1 MTVDCTYGLNPQ
13 QAEAVIN
20 TEGPMLIMAGAG
32 SGKTKVLTCR
42 VANLLQKGVRPY
54 RILAIT
60 FTNKAAAE
68 MRERVNNM
76 SGPAAKDV
84 WLFTFHA
91 FCARFLRMEIDKLPG
106 YNKNFAI
113 YDTDDTKKLI
123 KGILKELNIDDNRFS
138 PNKILNKI
146 SEAKNKLI
154 DAEHFSQSID
164 SVDFNDKK
172 VAEVYERYQT
182 QLKLNNAL
190 DFDDLLMLS
199 IKLLQ
204 ENKEV
209 REKYQDSFDYLLV
222 DEYQDTNHAQYLLT
236 KFLAAKHRNICVVG
250 DADQSIYGWRGAD
263 IQNILDF
270 EKDYPDA
277 KVIKLEQNYRSTQI
291 ILDAANA
298 VIENNTGRKPK
309 NLWTENK
316 SGADIIYFQAVDER
330 DEARFVIE
338 QLQNLQRTENKKL
351 GDMAILYR
359 TNTQSRI
366 FEEMLIKSG
375 ISYNM
380 VGGLK
385 FYERKEIKDII
396 AYLRVIFNPADSL
409 SLLRIINV
417 PKRGI
422 GDASL
427 AKIQAH
433 AAANNVSL
441 FEAVSNAAAIDGL
454 SSRFVSKLD
463 DLAGIIFELM
473 NLANEAPVEDLI
485 DRVLRDTGY
494 LEELENERTPQAQSR
509 IDNLHELISVAQEF
523 AASEEENNLENF
535 LAHVALVSDIDD
547 TELGED
553 AITLMTLH
561 SSKGL
566 EFSVVFLVGME
577 EGLFPHARTLMDET
591 EIEEER
597 RLCYVGITRAKE
609 KLFLSSTKMRTIYG
623 NTVTYPPS
631 RFLQEIPARLVKTI
645 KRQERFSALENF
657 KQVSEKYSARPQKP
671 ASTFN
676 PHSFMPQKPA
686 AAAGGT
692 GTRFNTGDRV
702 SHSKWGEGM
711 VVSVKDSPDG
721 QEVKVAFAGAGVRSL
736 ITGYALLKKSQHL
749 SGGHYGFRTC
759 ASTGRSAETA
769 QGNTPSRIFILCTGC
784 AGDYRRRI

>member
-106 YNKNFAI
+106 YGGNFAI
-113 YDTDDTKKLI
+113 YDTADSQNLI
-123 KGILKELNIDDNRFS
+123 KQILKEMNLDDKRFQPS
-138 PNKILNKI
+138 GILSRI
-146 SEAKNKLI
+146 SNAKNALQ
-154 DAEHFSQSID
+154 DAAAFARQAG
-164 SVDFNDKK
+164 DFYEQK
-172 VAEVYERYQT
+172 VADIYSRYEQKL
-182 QLKLNNAL
+182 QLNNAL

-209 REKYQDSFDYLLV
+209 REKYQDRFDYLLV

-427 AKIQAH
+427 AKIQAY

-473 NLANEAPVEDLI
+473 NLASEAPVEDLI

-535 LAHVALVSDIDD
+535 LSHVALVSDIDD

-566 EFSVVFLVGME
+566 EFPVVFLVGME

-736 ITGYALLKKSQHL
+736 LTKYAVLKKL
-749 SGGHYGFRTC
+749 
-759 ASTGRSAETA
+759 
-769 QGNTPSRIFILCTGC
+769 
-784 AGDYRRRI
+784 

>member
-106 YNKNFAI
+106 YGGNFAI
-113 YDTDDTKKLI
+113 YDTADSQNLI
-123 KGILKELNIDDNRFS
+123 KQILKEMNLDDKRFQPS
-138 PNKILNKI
+138 GILSRI
-146 SEAKNKLI
+146 SNAKNALQ
-154 DAEHFSQSID
+154 DAEAFARQAG
-164 SVDFNDKK
+164 DFYEQK
-172 VAEVYERYQT
+172 VADIYSRYEQKL
-182 QLKLNNAL
+182 QLNNAL

-209 REKYQDSFDYLLV
+209 REKYQDRFDYLLV

-427 AKIQAH
+427 AKIQAY

-566 EFSVVFLVGME
+566 EFPVVFLVGME

-657 KQVSEKYSARPQKP
+657 KQVSEKYSARLQKP

-686 AAAGGT
+686 ATAGGT
-692 GTRFNTGDRV
+692 DTRFNTGDRV
-702 SHSKWGEGM
+702 SHSRWGEGM

-736 ITGYALLKKSQHL
+736 LTKYAVLKKL
-749 SGGHYGFRTC
+749 
-759 ASTGRSAETA
+759 
-769 QGNTPSRIFILCTGC
+769 
-784 AGDYRRRI
+784 

>member
-106 YNKNFAI
+106 YGGNFAI
-113 YDTDDTKKLI
+113 YDTADSQNLI
-123 KGILKELNIDDNRFS
+123 KQILKEMNLDDKRFQPS
-138 PNKILNKI
+138 GILSRI
-146 SEAKNKLI
+146 SNAKNALQ
-154 DAEHFSQSID
+154 DAAAFARQAG
-164 SVDFNDKK
+164 DFYEQK
-172 VAEVYERYQT
+172 VADIYSRYEQKL
-182 QLKLNNAL
+182 QLNNAL

-209 REKYQDSFDYLLV
+209 REKYQDRFDYLLV

-427 AKIQAH
+427 AKIQAY

-473 NLANEAPVEDLI
+473 NLASEAPVEDLI
-485 DRVLRDTGY
+485 DRVLHDTGY

-566 EFSVVFLVGME
+566 EFPVVFLVGME

-657 KQVSEKYSARPQKP
+657 KQVSEKYSTRPQKP

-736 ITGYALLKKSQHL
+736 LTKYAVLKKL
-749 SGGHYGFRTC
+749 
-759 ASTGRSAETA
+759 
-769 QGNTPSRIFILCTGC
+769 
-784 AGDYRRRI
+784 

>member
-106 YNKNFAI
+106 YGGNFAI
-113 YDTDDTKKLI
+113 YDTADSQNLI
-123 KGILKELNIDDNRFS
+123 KQILKEMNLDDKRFQPS
-138 PNKILNKI
+138 GILSRI
-146 SEAKNKLI
+146 SNAKNALQ
-154 DAEHFSQSID
+154 DAAAFARQAG
-164 SVDFNDKK
+164 DFYEQK
-172 VAEVYERYQT
+172 VADIYSRYEQKL
-182 QLKLNNAL
+182 QLNNAL

-209 REKYQDSFDYLLV
+209 REKYQDRFDYLLV

-427 AKIQAH
+427 AKIQAY

-566 EFSVVFLVGME
+566 EFPVVFLVGME

-631 RFLQEIPARLVKTI
+631 RFLQEIPVRLVKTI

-657 KQVSEKYSARPQKP
+657 KQVSEKYSTRPQKP

-736 ITGYALLKKSQHL
+736 LTKYAVLKKL
-749 SGGHYGFRTC
+749 
-759 ASTGRSAETA
+759 
-769 QGNTPSRIFILCTGC
+769 
-784 AGDYRRRI
+784 

>member
-106 YNKNFAI
+106 YGGNFAI
-113 YDTDDTKKLI
+113 YDTADSQNLI
-123 KGILKELNIDDNRFS
+123 KQILKEMNLDDKRFQPS
-138 PNKILNKI
+138 GILSRI
-146 SEAKNKLI
+146 SNAKNALQ
-154 DAEHFSQSID
+154 DAAAFARQAG
-164 SVDFNDKK
+164 DFYEQK
-172 VAEVYERYQT
+172 VADIYSRYEQKL
-182 QLKLNNAL
+182 QLNNAL

-209 REKYQDSFDYLLV
+209 REKYQDRFDYLLV

-427 AKIQAH
+427 AKIQAY

-566 EFSVVFLVGME
+566 EFPVVFLVGME

-676 PHSFMPQKPA
+676 PHSFMPPKPA

-736 ITGYALLKKSQHL
+736 LTKYAVLKKL
-749 SGGHYGFRTC
+749 
-759 ASTGRSAETA
+759 
-769 QGNTPSRIFILCTGC
+769 
-784 AGDYRRRI
+784 

>member
-20 TEGPMLIMAGAG
+20 TEGQMLIMAGAG

-106 YNKNFAI
+106 YGGNFAI
-113 YDTDDTKKLI
+113 YDTADSQNLI
-123 KGILKELNIDDNRFS
+123 KQILKEMNLDDKRFQPS
-138 PNKILNKI
+138 GILSRI
-146 SEAKNKLI
+146 SNAKNALQ
-154 DAEHFSQSID
+154 DAAAFARQAG
-164 SVDFNDKK
+164 DFYEQK
-172 VAEVYERYQT
+172 VADIYSRYEQKL
-182 QLKLNNAL
+182 QLNNAL

-209 REKYQDSFDYLLV
+209 REKYQDRFDYLLV

-427 AKIQAH
+427 AKIQAY

-566 EFSVVFLVGME
+566 EFPVVFLVGME

-736 ITGYALLKKSQHL
+736 LTKYAVLKKL
-749 SGGHYGFRTC
+749 
-759 ASTGRSAETA
+759 
-769 QGNTPSRIFILCTGC
+769 
-784 AGDYRRRI
+784 

>member
-106 YNKNFAI
+106 YGGNFAI
-113 YDTDDTKKLI
+113 YDTADSQNLI
-123 KGILKELNIDDNRFS
+123 KQILKEMNLDDKRFQPS
-138 PNKILNKI
+138 GILSRI
-146 SEAKNKLI
+146 SNAKNALQ
-154 DAEHFSQSID
+154 DAAAFARQAG
-164 SVDFNDKK
+164 DFYEQK
-172 VAEVYERYQT
+172 VADIYSRYEQKL
-182 QLKLNNAL
+182 QLNNAL

-209 REKYQDSFDYLLV
+209 REKYQDRFDYLLV

-427 AKIQAH
+427 AKIQAY
-433 AAANNVSL
+433 AAASNVSL

-566 EFSVVFLVGME
+566 EFPVVFLVGME

-686 AAAGGT
+686 AVAGGT

-736 ITGYALLKKSQHL
+736 LTKYAVLKKL
-749 SGGHYGFRTC
+749 
-759 ASTGRSAETA
+759 
-769 QGNTPSRIFILCTGC
+769 
-784 AGDYRRRI
+784 

>member
-106 YNKNFAI
+106 YGGNFAI
-113 YDTDDTKKLI
+113 YDTADSQNLI
-123 KGILKELNIDDNRFS
+123 KQILKEMNLDDKRFQPS
-138 PNKILNKI
+138 GILSRI
-146 SEAKNKLI
+146 SNAKNALQ
-154 DAEHFSQSID
+154 DAAAFARQAG
-164 SVDFNDKK
+164 DFYEQK
-172 VAEVYERYQT
+172 VADIYSRYEQKL
-182 QLKLNNAL
+182 QLNNAL

-209 REKYQDSFDYLLV
+209 REKYQDRFDYLLV

-236 KFLAAKHRNICVVG
+236 KFLAVKHRNICVVG

-427 AKIQAH
+427 AKIQAY

-566 EFSVVFLVGME
+566 EFPVVFLVGME

-736 ITGYALLKKSQHL
+736 LTKYAVLKKL
-749 SGGHYGFRTC
+749 
-759 ASTGRSAETA
+759 
-769 QGNTPSRIFILCTGC
+769 
-784 AGDYRRRI
+784 

>member
-106 YNKNFAI
+106 YGGNFAI
-113 YDTDDTKKLI
+113 YDTADSQNLI
-123 KGILKELNIDDNRFS
+123 KQILKEMNLDDKRFQPS
-138 PNKILNKI
+138 GILSRI
-146 SEAKNKLI
+146 SNAKNALQ
-154 DAEHFSQSID
+154 DAAAFARQAG
-164 SVDFNDKK
+164 DFYEQK
-172 VAEVYERYQT
+172 VADIYSRYEQKL
-182 QLKLNNAL
+182 QLNNAL

-209 REKYQDSFDYLLV
+209 REKYQDRFDYLLV

-316 SGADIIYFQAVDER
+316 NGADIIYFQAVDER

-427 AKIQAH
+427 AKIQAY

-566 EFSVVFLVGME
+566 EFPVVFLVGME

-657 KQVSEKYSARPQKP
+657 KQVSEKYNARSQKP

-686 AAAGGT
+686 AVAGGT

-736 ITGYALLKKSQHL
+736 LTKYAVLKKL
-749 SGGHYGFRTC
+749 
-759 ASTGRSAETA
+759 
-769 QGNTPSRIFILCTGC
+769 
-784 AGDYRRRI
+784 

>member
-106 YNKNFAI
+106 YGGNFAI
-113 YDTDDTKKLI
+113 YDTADSQNLI
-123 KGILKELNIDDNRFS
+123 KQILKEMNLDDKRFQPS
-138 PNKILNKI
+138 GILSRI
-146 SEAKNKLI
+146 SNAKNALQ
-154 DAEHFSQSID
+154 DAAAFARQAG
-164 SVDFNDKK
+164 DFYEQK
-172 VAEVYERYQT
+172 VADIYSRYEQKL
-182 QLKLNNAL
+182 QLNNAL

-209 REKYQDSFDYLLV
+209 REKYQDRFDYLLV

-427 AKIQAH
+427 AKIQAY

-473 NLANEAPVEDLI
+473 NLASEAPVEDLI

-566 EFSVVFLVGME
+566 EFPVVFLVGVE

-736 ITGYALLKKSQHL
+736 LTKYAVLKKL
-749 SGGHYGFRTC
+749 
-759 ASTGRSAETA
+759 
-769 QGNTPSRIFILCTGC
+769 
-784 AGDYRRRI
+784 

>member
-106 YNKNFAI
+106 YGGNFAI
-113 YDTDDTKKLI
+113 YDTADSQNLI
-123 KGILKELNIDDNRFS
+123 KQILKEMNLDDKRFQPS
-138 PNKILNKI
+138 GILSRI
-146 SEAKNKLI
+146 SNAKNALQ
-154 DAEHFSQSID
+154 DAAAFARQAG
-164 SVDFNDKK
+164 DFYEQK
-172 VAEVYERYQT
+172 VADIYSRYEQKL
-182 QLKLNNAL
+182 QLNNAL

-209 REKYQDSFDYLLV
+209 REKYQDRFDYLLV

-427 AKIQAH
+427 AKIQAY

-473 NLANEAPVEDLI
+473 NLASEAPVEDLI

-566 EFSVVFLVGME
+566 EFPVVFLVGME

-692 GTRFNTGDRV
+692 AGTRFNTGDRV

-736 ITGYALLKKSQHL
+736 LTKYAVLKKL
-749 SGGHYGFRTC
+749 
-759 ASTGRSAETA
+759 
-769 QGNTPSRIFILCTGC
+769 
-784 AGDYRRRI
+784 

>member
-106 YNKNFAI
+106 YGGNFAI
-113 YDTDDTKKLI
+113 YDTADSQNLI
-123 KGILKELNIDDNRFS
+123 KQILKEMNLDDKRFQPS
-138 PNKILNKI
+138 GILSRI
-146 SEAKNKLI
+146 SNAKNALQ
-154 DAEHFSQSID
+154 DAAAFARQAG
-164 SVDFNDKK
+164 DFYEQK
-172 VAEVYERYQT
+172 VADVYSRYEQKL
-182 QLKLNNAL
+182 QLNNAL

-209 REKYQDSFDYLLV
+209 REKYQDRFDYLLV

-427 AKIQAH
+427 AKIQAY
-433 AAANNVSL
+433 AAANNVTL

-566 EFSVVFLVGME
+566 EFPVVFLVGME

-736 ITGYALLKKSQHL
+736 LTKYAVLKKL
-749 SGGHYGFRTC
+749 
-759 ASTGRSAETA
+759 
-769 QGNTPSRIFILCTGC
+769 
-784 AGDYRRRI
+784 

>member
-106 YNKNFAI
+106 YGGNFAI
-113 YDTDDTKKLI
+113 YDTADSQNLI
-123 KGILKELNIDDNRFS
+123 KQILKEMNLDDKRFQPS
-138 PNKILNKI
+138 GILSRI
-146 SEAKNKLI
+146 SNAKNALQ
-154 DAEHFSQSID
+154 DAAAFARQAG
-164 SVDFNDKK
+164 DFYEQK
-172 VAEVYERYQT
+172 VADIYSRYEQKL
-182 QLKLNNAL
+182 QLNNAL

-209 REKYQDSFDYLLV
+209 CEKYQDRFDYLLV

-427 AKIQAH
+427 AKIQAY

-566 EFSVVFLVGME
+566 EFPVVFLVGME

-631 RFLQEIPARLVKTI
+631 RFLQEIPAHLVKTI

-736 ITGYALLKKSQHL
+736 LTKYAVLKKL
-749 SGGHYGFRTC
+749 
-759 ASTGRSAETA
+759 
-769 QGNTPSRIFILCTGC
+769 
-784 AGDYRRRI
+784 

>member
-106 YNKNFAI
+106 YGGNFAI
-113 YDTDDTKKLI
+113 YDTADSQNLI
-123 KGILKELNIDDNRFS
+123 KQILKEMNLDDKRFQPS
-138 PNKILNKI
+138 GILSRI
-146 SEAKNKLI
+146 SNAKNALQ
-154 DAEHFSQSID
+154 DAAAFARQAG
-164 SVDFNDKK
+164 DFYEQK
-172 VAEVYERYQT
+172 VADIYSRYEQKL
-182 QLKLNNAL
+182 QLNNAL

-209 REKYQDSFDYLLV
+209 REKYQDRFDYLLV

-427 AKIQAH
+427 AKIQAY

-473 NLANEAPVEDLI
+473 NLAGEAPVEDLI

-566 EFSVVFLVGME
+566 EFPVVFLVGME

-686 AAAGGT
+686 AASGGT

-736 ITGYALLKKSQHL
+736 LTKYAVLKKL
-749 SGGHYGFRTC
+749 
-759 ASTGRSAETA
+759 
-769 QGNTPSRIFILCTGC
+769 
-784 AGDYRRRI
+784 

>member
-91 FCARFLRMEIDKLPG
+91 FCARFLRMEIDNLPG
-106 YNKNFAI
+106 YGGNFAI
-113 YDTDDTKKLI
+113 YDTADSQNLI
-123 KGILKELNIDDNRFS
+123 KQILKEMNLDDKRFQPS
-138 PNKILNKI
+138 GILSRI
-146 SEAKNKLI
+146 SNAKNALQ
-154 DAEHFSQSID
+154 DAAAFARQAG
-164 SVDFNDKK
+164 DFYEQK
-172 VAEVYERYQT
+172 VADIYSRYEQKL
-182 QLKLNNAL
+182 QLNNAL

-209 REKYQDSFDYLLV
+209 REKYQDRFDYLLV

-316 SGADIIYFQAVDER
+316 SGTDIIYFQAVDER

-427 AKIQAH
+427 AKIQAY

-566 EFSVVFLVGME
+566 EFPVVFLVGME

-736 ITGYALLKKSQHL
+736 LTKYAVLKKL
-749 SGGHYGFRTC
+749 
-759 ASTGRSAETA
+759 
-769 QGNTPSRIFILCTGC
+769 
-784 AGDYRRRI
+784 

>member
-106 YNKNFAI
+106 FGGNFAI
-113 YDTDDTKKLI
+113 YDTADSQNLI
-123 KGILKELNIDDNRFS
+123 KQILKEMNLDDKRFQPS
-138 PNKILNKI
+138 GILSRI
-146 SEAKNKLI
+146 SNAKNALQ
-154 DAEHFSQSID
+154 DAASFARQAG
-164 SVDFNDKK
+164 DFYEQK
-172 VAEVYERYQT
+172 VADIYSRYEQKL
-182 QLKLNNAL
+182 QLNNAL

-209 REKYQDSFDYLLV
+209 REKYQDRFDYLLV

-316 SGADIIYFQAVDER
+316 SGTDIIYFQAVDER

-427 AKIQAH
+427 AKIQAY

-566 EFSVVFLVGME
+566 EFPVVFLVGME

-736 ITGYALLKKSQHL
+736 LTKYAVLKKL
-749 SGGHYGFRTC
+749 
-759 ASTGRSAETA
+759 
-769 QGNTPSRIFILCTGC
+769 
-784 AGDYRRRI
+784 

>member
-106 YNKNFAI
+106 YGGNFAI
-113 YDTDDTKKLI
+113 YDTADSQNLI
-123 KGILKELNIDDNRFS
+123 KQILKEMNLDDKRFQPS
-138 PNKILNKI
+138 GILSRI
-146 SEAKNKLI
+146 SNAKNALQ
-154 DAEHFSQSID
+154 DAAAFARQAG
-164 SVDFNDKK
+164 DFYEQK
-172 VAEVYERYQT
+172 VADIYSRYEQKL
-182 QLKLNNAL
+182 QLNNAL

-209 REKYQDSFDYLLV
+209 REKYQDRFDYLLV

-427 AKIQAH
+427 AKIQAY
-433 AAANNVSL
+433 AAASNVSL

-566 EFSVVFLVGME
+566 EFPVVFLVGME

-736 ITGYALLKKSQHL
+736 LTKYAVLKKL
-749 SGGHYGFRTC
+749 
-759 ASTGRSAETA
+759 
-769 QGNTPSRIFILCTGC
+769 
-784 AGDYRRRI
+784 

>member
-106 YNKNFAI
+106 YGGNFAI
-113 YDTDDTKKLI
+113 YDTADSQNLI
-123 KGILKELNIDDNRFS
+123 KQILKEMNLDDKRFQPS
-138 PNKILNKI
+138 GILSRI
-146 SEAKNKLI
+146 SNAKNALQ
-154 DAEHFSQSID
+154 DAEAFARQAG
-164 SVDFNDKK
+164 DFYEQK
-172 VAEVYERYQT
+172 VADIYSRYEQKL
-182 QLKLNNAL
+182 QLNNAL

-209 REKYQDSFDYLLV
+209 REKYQDRFDYLLV

-338 QLQNLQRTENKKL
+338 QLQNLQLTENKKL

-427 AKIQAH
+427 AKIQAY

-566 EFSVVFLVGME
+566 EFPVVFLVGME

-645 KRQERFSALENF
+645 KRQERFSALDNF
-657 KQVSEKYSARPQKP
+657 KQVSEKYSIRPQKP

-736 ITGYALLKKSQHL
+736 LTKYAVLKKL
-749 SGGHYGFRTC
+749 
-759 ASTGRSAETA
+759 
-769 QGNTPSRIFILCTGC
+769 
-784 AGDYRRRI
+784 

>member
-106 YNKNFAI
+106 YGGNFAI
-113 YDTDDTKKLI
+113 YDTADSQNLI
-123 KGILKELNIDDNRFS
+123 KQILKEMNLDDKRFQPS
-138 PNKILNKI
+138 GILSRI
-146 SEAKNKLI
+146 SNAKNALQ
-154 DAEHFSQSID
+154 DAASFARQAG
-164 SVDFNDKK
+164 DFYEQK
-172 VAEVYERYQT
+172 VADIYSRYEQKL
-182 QLKLNNAL
+182 QLNNAL

-209 REKYQDSFDYLLV
+209 REKYQDRFDYLLV

-396 AYLRVIFNPADSL
+396 AYLRLIFNPADSL

-427 AKIQAH
+427 AKIQAY

-485 DRVLRDTGY
+485 DRVLHDTGY

-523 AASEEENNLENF
+523 AKSEEENNLENF

-566 EFSVVFLVGME
+566 EFPVVFLVGME

-736 ITGYALLKKSQHL
+736 LTKYAVLKKL
-749 SGGHYGFRTC
+749 
-759 ASTGRSAETA
+759 
-769 QGNTPSRIFILCTGC
+769 
-784 AGDYRRRI
+784 

>member
-106 YNKNFAI
+106 YGGNFAI
-113 YDTDDTKKLI
+113 YDTADSQNLI
-123 KGILKELNIDDNRFS
+123 KQILKEMNLDDKRFQPS
-138 PNKILNKI
+138 GILSRI
-146 SEAKNKLI
+146 SNAKNALQ
-154 DAEHFSQSID
+154 DAAAFARQAG
-164 SVDFNDKK
+164 DFYEQK
-172 VAEVYERYQT
+172 VADIYSRYEQKL
-182 QLKLNNAL
+182 QLNNAL

-204 ENKEV
+204 ENKGV
-209 REKYQDSFDYLLV
+209 REKYQDRFDYLLV

-236 KFLAAKHRNICVVG
+236 KLLAAKHRNICVVG

-427 AKIQAH
+427 AKIQAY

-473 NLANEAPVEDLI
+473 NLASEAPVEDLI

-566 EFSVVFLVGME
+566 EFPVVFLVGME

-736 ITGYALLKKSQHL
+736 LTKYAVLKKL
-749 SGGHYGFRTC
+749 
-759 ASTGRSAETA
+759 
-769 QGNTPSRIFILCTGC
+769 
-784 AGDYRRRI
+784 

>member
-106 YNKNFAI
+106 YGGNFAI
-113 YDTDDTKKLI
+113 YDTADSQNLI
-123 KGILKELNIDDNRFS
+123 KQILKEMNLDDKRFQPS
-138 PNKILNKI
+138 GILSRI
-146 SEAKNKLI
+146 SNAKNALQ
-154 DAEHFSQSID
+154 DAAAFARQAG
-164 SVDFNDKK
+164 DFYEQK
-172 VAEVYERYQT
+172 VADIYSRYEQKL
-182 QLKLNNAL
+182 QLNNAL

-209 REKYQDSFDYLLV
+209 REKYQDRFDYLLV

-316 SGADIIYFQAVDER
+316 NGADIIYFQAVDER

-427 AKIQAH
+427 AKIQAY

-473 NLANEAPVEDLI
+473 NLASEAPVEDLI

-566 EFSVVFLVGME
+566 EFPVVFLVGME

-736 ITGYALLKKSQHL
+736 LTKYAVLKKL
-749 SGGHYGFRTC
+749 
-759 ASTGRSAETA
+759 
-769 QGNTPSRIFILCTGC
+769 
-784 AGDYRRRI
+784 

>member
-106 YNKNFAI
+106 YGGNFAI
-113 YDTDDTKKLI
+113 YDTADSQNLI
-123 KGILKELNIDDNRFS
+123 KQILKEMNLDDKRFQPS
-138 PNKILNKI
+138 GILSRI
-146 SEAKNKLI
+146 SNAKNALQ
-154 DAEHFSQSID
+154 DAAAFARQAG
-164 SVDFNDKK
+164 DFYEQK
-172 VAEVYERYQT
+172 VADIYSRYEQKL
-182 QLKLNNAL
+182 QLNNAL

-209 REKYQDSFDYLLV
+209 REKYQDRFDYLLV

-427 AKIQAH
+427 AKIQAY

-441 FEAVSNAAAIDGL
+441 FEAVSNAVAIDGL

-473 NLANEAPVEDLI
+473 NLASEAPVEDLI

-566 EFSVVFLVGME
+566 EFPVVFLVGME

-692 GTRFNTGDRV
+692 GTRFNTGDKV

-736 ITGYALLKKSQHL
+736 LTKYAVLKKL
-749 SGGHYGFRTC
+749 
-759 ASTGRSAETA
+759 
-769 QGNTPSRIFILCTGC
+769 
-784 AGDYRRRI
+784 

>member
-106 YNKNFAI
+106 YGGNFAI
-113 YDTDDTKKLI
+113 YDTADSQNLI
-123 KGILKELNIDDNRFS
+123 KQILKEMNLDDKRFQPS
-138 PNKILNKI
+138 GILSRI
-146 SEAKNKLI
+146 SNAKNALQ
-154 DAEHFSQSID
+154 DAAAFARQAG
-164 SVDFNDKK
+164 DFYEQK
-172 VAEVYERYQT
+172 VADIYSRYEQKL
-182 QLKLNNAL
+182 QLNNAL

-209 REKYQDSFDYLLV
+209 REKYQDRFDYLLV

-236 KFLAAKHRNICVVG
+236 KFLAAKHCNICVVG

-427 AKIQAH
+427 AKIQAY

-566 EFSVVFLVGME
+566 EFPVVFLVGME

-711 VVSVKDSPDG
+711 VVSVKDSSDG

-736 ITGYALLKKSQHL
+736 LTKYAVLKKL
-749 SGGHYGFRTC
+749 
-759 ASTGRSAETA
+759 
-769 QGNTPSRIFILCTGC
+769 
-784 AGDYRRRI
+784 

>member
-106 YNKNFAI
+106 YGGNFAI
-113 YDTDDTKKLI
+113 YDTADSQNLI
-123 KGILKELNIDDNRFS
+123 KQILKEMNLDDKRFQPS
-138 PNKILNKI
+138 GILSRI
-146 SEAKNKLI
+146 SNAKNALQ
-154 DAEHFSQSID
+154 DAAAFARQAG
-164 SVDFNDKK
+164 DFYEQK
-172 VAEVYERYQT
+172 VADIYSRYEQKL
-182 QLKLNNAL
+182 QLNNAL

-209 REKYQDSFDYLLV
+209 REKYQDRFDYLLV

-427 AKIQAH
+427 AKIQAY
-433 AAANNVSL
+433 AAANSVSL

-454 SSRFVSKLD
+454 SSRFISKLD

-566 EFSVVFLVGME
+566 EFPVVFLVGME

-736 ITGYALLKKSQHL
+736 LTKYAVLKKL
-749 SGGHYGFRTC
+749 
-759 ASTGRSAETA
+759 
-769 QGNTPSRIFILCTGC
+769 
-784 AGDYRRRI
+784 

>member
-106 YNKNFAI
+106 YGGNFAI
-113 YDTDDTKKLI
+113 YDTADSQNLI
-123 KGILKELNIDDNRFS
+123 KQILKEMNLDDKRFQPS
-138 PNKILNKI
+138 GILSRI
-146 SEAKNKLI
+146 SNAKNALQ
-154 DAEHFSQSID
+154 DAAAFARQAG
-164 SVDFNDKK
+164 DFYEQK
-172 VAEVYERYQT
+172 VADIYSRYEQKL
-182 QLKLNNAL
+182 QLNNAL

-209 REKYQDSFDYLLV
+209 REKYQDRFDYLLV

-427 AKIQAH
+427 AKIQAY

-566 EFSVVFLVGME
+566 EFPVVFLVGME

-631 RFLQEIPARLVKTI
+631 RFLQEIPSRLVKTI

-736 ITGYALLKKSQHL
+736 LTKYAVLKKL
-749 SGGHYGFRTC
+749 
-759 ASTGRSAETA
+759 
-769 QGNTPSRIFILCTGC
+769 
-784 AGDYRRRI
+784 

>member
-106 YNKNFAI
+106 YGGNFAI
-113 YDTDDTKKLI
+113 YDTADSQNLI
-123 KGILKELNIDDNRFS
+123 KQILKEMNLDDKRFQ
-138 PNKILNKI
+138 PLGILSRI
-146 SEAKNKLI
+146 SNAKNALQ
-154 DAEHFSQSID
+154 DAAAFARQAG
-164 SVDFNDKK
+164 DFYEQK
-172 VAEVYERYQT
+172 VADIYSRYEQKL
-182 QLKLNNAL
+182 QLNNAL

-209 REKYQDSFDYLLV
+209 REKYQDRFDYLLV

-338 QLQNLQRTENKKL
+338 QLQNLQCTENKKL

-427 AKIQAH
+427 AKIQAY

-473 NLANEAPVEDLI
+473 NLASEAPVEDLI

-566 EFSVVFLVGME
+566 EFPVVFLVGME

-676 PHSFMPQKPA
+676 PHSFMPQKPV

-736 ITGYALLKKSQHL
+736 LTKYAVLKKL
-749 SGGHYGFRTC
+749 
-759 ASTGRSAETA
+759 
-769 QGNTPSRIFILCTGC
+769 
-784 AGDYRRRI
+784 

>member
-106 YNKNFAI
+106 YGGNFAI
-113 YDTDDTKKLI
+113 YDTADSQNLI
-123 KGILKELNIDDNRFS
+123 KQILKEMNLDDKRFQPS
-138 PNKILNKI
+138 GILSRI
-146 SEAKNKLI
+146 SNAKNALQ
-154 DAEHFSQSID
+154 DAAAFARQAG
-164 SVDFNDKK
+164 DFYEQK
-172 VAEVYERYQT
+172 VADIYSHYEQKL
-182 QLKLNNAL
+182 QLNNAL

-209 REKYQDSFDYLLV
+209 REKYQDRFDYLLV

-473 NLANEAPVEDLI
+473 NLASEAPVEDLI

-566 EFSVVFLVGME
+566 EFPVVFLVGME

-721 QEVKVAFAGAGVRSL
+721 QEVKVAFAGSGVRSL
-736 ITGYALLKKSQHL
+736 LTKYAVLKKL
-749 SGGHYGFRTC
+749 
-759 ASTGRSAETA
+759 
-769 QGNTPSRIFILCTGC
+769 
-784 AGDYRRRI
+784 

>member
-106 YNKNFAI
+106 YGGNFAI
-113 YDTDDTKKLI
+113 YDTADSQNLI
-123 KGILKELNIDDNRFS
+123 KQILKEMNLDDKRFQPS
-138 PNKILNKI
+138 GILSRI
-146 SEAKNKLI
+146 SNAKNALQ
-154 DAEHFSQSID
+154 DAAAFARQAG
-164 SVDFNDKK
+164 DFYEQK
-172 VAEVYERYQT
+172 VADIYSRYEQKL
-182 QLKLNNAL
+182 QLNNAL

-209 REKYQDSFDYLLV
+209 REKYQDRFDYLLV

-427 AKIQAH
+427 AKIQAY

-494 LEELENERTPQAQSR
+494 FEELENERTPQAQSR

-566 EFSVVFLVGME
+566 EFPVVFLVGME

-711 VVSVKDSPDG
+711 VVSVKDSLDG

-736 ITGYALLKKSQHL
+736 LTKYAVLKKL
-749 SGGHYGFRTC
+749 
-759 ASTGRSAETA
+759 
-769 QGNTPSRIFILCTGC
+769 
-784 AGDYRRRI
+784 

>member
-106 YNKNFAI
+106 YGGNFAI
-113 YDTDDTKKLI
+113 YDTADSQNLI
-123 KGILKELNIDDNRFS
+123 KQILKEMNLDDKRFQPS
-138 PNKILNKI
+138 GILSRI
-146 SEAKNKLI
+146 SNAKNALQ
-154 DAEHFSQSID
+154 DAAAFARQAG
-164 SVDFNDKK
+164 DFYEQK
-172 VAEVYERYQT
+172 VADIYGRYEQKL
-182 QLKLNNAL
+182 QLNNAL

-209 REKYQDSFDYLLV
+209 REKYQDRFDYLLV

-427 AKIQAH
+427 AKIQAY

-473 NLANEAPVEDLI
+473 NLASEAPVEDLI

-566 EFSVVFLVGME
+566 EFPVVFLVGME

-736 ITGYALLKKSQHL
+736 LTKYAVLKKL
-749 SGGHYGFRTC
+749 
-759 ASTGRSAETA
+759 
-769 QGNTPSRIFILCTGC
+769 
-784 AGDYRRRI
+784 

>member
-76 SGPAAKDV
+76 SGPDAKDV

-106 YNKNFAI
+106 YGGNFAI
-113 YDTDDTKKLI
+113 YDTADSQNLI
-123 KGILKELNIDDNRFS
+123 KQILKEMNLDDKRFQPS
-138 PNKILNKI
+138 GILSRI
-146 SEAKNKLI
+146 SNAKNALQ
-154 DAEHFSQSID
+154 DAAAFARQAG
-164 SVDFNDKK
+164 DFYEQK
-172 VAEVYERYQT
+172 VADIYSRYEQKL
-182 QLKLNNAL
+182 QLNNAL
-190 DFDDLLMLS
+190 DFDDLLMIS

-209 REKYQDSFDYLLV
+209 REKYQGRFDYLLV

-427 AKIQAH
+427 AKIQAY

-473 NLANEAPVEDLI
+473 NLAGEAPVEDLI

-566 EFSVVFLVGME
+566 EFPVVFLVGME

-736 ITGYALLKKSQHL
+736 LTKYAVLKKL
-749 SGGHYGFRTC
+749 
-759 ASTGRSAETA
+759 
-769 QGNTPSRIFILCTGC
+769 
-784 AGDYRRRI
+784 

>member
-1 MTVDCTYGLNPQ
+1 MTVDCTYELNPQ

-106 YNKNFAI
+106 YGGNFAI
-113 YDTDDTKKLI
+113 YDTADSQNLI
-123 KGILKELNIDDNRFS
+123 KQILKEMNLDDKRFQPS
-138 PNKILNKI
+138 GILSRI
-146 SEAKNKLI
+146 SNAKNALQ
-154 DAEHFSQSID
+154 DAASFARQAG
-164 SVDFNDKK
+164 DFYEQK
-172 VAEVYERYQT
+172 VADIYSRYEQKL
-182 QLKLNNAL
+182 QLNNAL

-209 REKYQDSFDYLLV
+209 REKYQDRFDYLLV

-427 AKIQAH
+427 AKIQAY

-566 EFSVVFLVGME
+566 EFPVVFLVGME

-686 AAAGGT
+686 AAAEGT

-736 ITGYALLKKSQHL
+736 LTKYAVLKKL
-749 SGGHYGFRTC
+749 
-759 ASTGRSAETA
+759 
-769 QGNTPSRIFILCTGC
+769 
-784 AGDYRRRI
+784 

>member
-106 YNKNFAI
+106 YGGNFAI
-113 YDTDDTKKLI
+113 YDTADSQNLI
-123 KGILKELNIDDNRFS
+123 KQILKEMNLDDKRFQPS
-138 PNKILNKI
+138 GILSRI
-146 SEAKNKLI
+146 SNAKNALQ
-154 DAEHFSQSID
+154 DAAAFARQAG
-164 SVDFNDKK
+164 DFYEQK
-172 VAEVYERYQT
+172 VADIYSRYEQKL
-182 QLKLNNAL
+182 QLNNAL

-209 REKYQDSFDYLLV
+209 REKYQDRFDYLLV

-427 AKIQAH
+427 AKIQAY

-566 EFSVVFLVGME
+566 EFPVVFLVGME

-676 PHSFMPQKPA
+676 PHSFMPQKTA

-711 VVSVKDSPDG
+711 IVSVKDSPDG

-736 ITGYALLKKSQHL
+736 LTKYAVLKKL
-749 SGGHYGFRTC
+749 
-759 ASTGRSAETA
+759 
-769 QGNTPSRIFILCTGC
+769 
-784 AGDYRRRI
+784 

>member
-20 TEGPMLIMAGAG
+20 TEGPMLVMAGAG

-106 YNKNFAI
+106 YGGNFAI
-113 YDTDDTKKLI
+113 YDTADSQNLI
-123 KGILKELNIDDNRFS
+123 KQILKEMNLDDKRFQPS
-138 PNKILNKI
+138 GILSRI
-146 SEAKNKLI
+146 SNAKNALQ
-154 DAEHFSQSID
+154 DADAFARQAG
-164 SVDFNDKK
+164 DFYEQK
-172 VAEVYERYQT
+172 VADIYSRYEQKL
-182 QLKLNNAL
+182 QLNNAL

-209 REKYQDSFDYLLV
+209 REKYQDRFDYLLV

-427 AKIQAH
+427 AKIQAY

-473 NLANEAPVEDLI
+473 NLASEAPVEDLI

-566 EFSVVFLVGME
+566 EFPVVFLVGME

-736 ITGYALLKKSQHL
+736 LTKYAVLKKL
-749 SGGHYGFRTC
+749 
-759 ASTGRSAETA
+759 
-769 QGNTPSRIFILCTGC
+769 
-784 AGDYRRRI
+784 

>member
-106 YNKNFAI
+106 YGGNFAI
-113 YDTDDTKKLI
+113 YDTADSQNLI
-123 KGILKELNIDDNRFS
+123 KQILKEMNLDDKRFQPS
-138 PNKILNKI
+138 GILSRI
-146 SEAKNKLI
+146 SNAKNALQ
-154 DAEHFSQSID
+154 DAAAFARQAG
-164 SVDFNDKK
+164 DFYEQK
-172 VAEVYERYQT
+172 VADIYSRYEQKL
-182 QLKLNNAL
+182 QLNNAL

-209 REKYQDSFDYLLV
+209 REKYQDRFDYLLV

-427 AKIQAH
+427 AKIQAY

-473 NLANEAPVEDLI
+473 NLAGEAPVEDLI

-566 EFSVVFLVGME
+566 EFPVVFLVGME

-645 KRQERFSALENF
+645 KRQERFSVLENF

-736 ITGYALLKKSQHL
+736 LTKYAVLKKL
-749 SGGHYGFRTC
+749 
-759 ASTGRSAETA
+759 
-769 QGNTPSRIFILCTGC
+769 
-784 AGDYRRRI
+784 

>member
-106 YNKNFAI
+106 YGGNFAI
-113 YDTDDTKKLI
+113 YDTADSQNLI
-123 KGILKELNIDDNRFS
+123 KQILKEMNLDDKRFQPS
-138 PNKILNKI
+138 GILSRI
-146 SEAKNKLI
+146 SNAKNALQ
-154 DAEHFSQSID
+154 DAAAFARQAG
-164 SVDFNDKK
+164 DFYEQK
-172 VAEVYERYQT
+172 VADIYSRYEQKL
-182 QLKLNNAL
+182 QLNNAL

-209 REKYQDSFDYLLV
+209 REKYQDRFDYLLV

-427 AKIQAH
+427 AKIQAY

-473 NLANEAPVEDLI
+473 NLASEAPVEDLI

-509 IDNLHELISVAQEF
+509 IDNLQELISVAQEF

-566 EFSVVFLVGME
+566 EFPVVFLVGME

-736 ITGYALLKKSQHL
+736 LTKYAVLKKL
-749 SGGHYGFRTC
+749 
-759 ASTGRSAETA
+759 
-769 QGNTPSRIFILCTGC
+769 
-784 AGDYRRRI
+784 

>member
-106 YNKNFAI
+106 YGGNFAI
-113 YDTDDTKKLI
+113 YDTADSQNLI
-123 KGILKELNIDDNRFS
+123 KQILKEMNLDDKRFQPS
-138 PNKILNKI
+138 GILSRI
-146 SEAKNKLI
+146 SNAKNALQ
-154 DAEHFSQSID
+154 DAAAFARQAG
-164 SVDFNDKK
+164 DFYEQK
-172 VAEVYERYQT
+172 VADIYSRYEQKL
-182 QLKLNNAL
+182 QLNNAL

-209 REKYQDSFDYLLV
+209 REKYQDRFDYLLV

-427 AKIQAH
+427 AKIQAY

-473 NLANEAPVEDLI
+473 NLASEAPVEDLI

-523 AASEEENNLENF
+523 AKSEEENNLENF

-566 EFSVVFLVGME
+566 EFPVVFLVGME

-676 PHSFMPQKPA
+676 PHSFMPQKPV

-736 ITGYALLKKSQHL
+736 LTKYAVLKKL
-749 SGGHYGFRTC
+749 
-759 ASTGRSAETA
+759 
-769 QGNTPSRIFILCTGC
+769 
-784 AGDYRRRI
+784 